1 MIKVF
6 NWTRIT
12 VIYYSVSLNLISW
25 KQLCFAFRCFAEFAR
40 NCASES
46 LSLSHWLWWLKC
58 GWVPGPLQFTASLA
72 PWHLQQVA
80 SINGLAAGV
89 DGRRVGVGDMLC
101 IASASERDTDSLAQP
116 RPAVRRSS
124 SPQQL

>member
-1 MIKVF
+1 MGVGAGATPVPQHH
-6 NWTRIT
+6 WPRGT
-12 VIYYSVSLNLISW
+12 
-25 KQLCFAFRCFAEFAR
+25 C
-40 NCASES
+40 SE
-46 LSLSHWLWWLKC
+46 
-58 GWVPGPLQFTASLA
+58 
-72 PWHLQQVA
+72 VA